1 MSLSPDACRSPD
13 LFVGAD
19 AFLVPEALRPM
30 LPTLVSKSLDG
41 ETATLQ
47 LQLRL
52 DPELV
57 WFAGHFPG
65 APLLPGV
72 AQLHLAIG
80 YACEQWAIEERFSGL
95 EMLKFQRPLQPGVE
109 VTLQLS
115 WQAESRKLQFCY
127 LKDGEAASS
136 GPVKL

>member
-1 MSLSPDACRSPD
+1 MSLSPDACCSPD

-19 AFLVPEALRPM
+19 ASLAPEALRPM

-95 EMLKFQRPLQPGVE
+95 EMLKFQRPLQPGNE

-136 GPVKL
+136 GRVKL

>member
-1 MSLSPDACRSPD
+1 MSLSPD

-95 EMLKFQRPLQPGVE
+95 DMLKFQRPLQPGVE

-136 GPVKL
+136 GRVKL

>member
-19 AFLVPEALRPM
+19 ASLVPEALRPM

-136 GPVKL
+136 GRVKL

>member
-19 AFLVPEALRPM
+19 VSLVPEALRPM

-47 LQLRL
+47 LRL
-52 DPELV
+52 DHELV

-95 EMLKFQRPLQPGVE
+95 EMLKFQRPLQPGNEVE
-109 VTLQLS
+109 LQLS
-115 WQAESRKLQFCY
+115 WQPEQRKLQFCY
-127 LKDGEAASS
+127 RLDGETASS
-136 GPVKL
+136 GRVKL

>member
-19 AFLVPEALRPM
+19 VSLVPEALRPM
-30 LPTLVSKSLDG
+30 LPTLVSQVLDG
-41 ETATLQ
+41 HTLT

-52 DPELV
+52 DHELV

-136 GPVKL
+136 GRVKL

>member
-19 AFLVPEALRPM
+19 ASLAPEALRPM

-47 LQLRL
+47 LRL

-65 APLLPGV
+65 ATPLPG
-72 AQLHLAIG
+72 AAT
-80 YACEQWAIEERFSGL
+80 
-95 EMLKFQRPLQPGVE
+95 P
-109 VTLQLS
+109 
-115 WQAESRKLQFCY
+115 
-127 LKDGEAASS
+127 ASS
-136 GPVKL
+136 GPSRSGFRVWRCSNFSGRCSQASR

>member
-1 MSLSPDACRSPD
+1 MSLSPDACRSPNPA
-13 LFVGAD
+13 VGAD
-19 AFLVPEALRPM
+19 AFRAPEAVRPM
-30 LPTLVSKSLDG
+30 LPTLLSQVLDG
-41 ETATLQ
+41 HTLT

-52 DPELV
+52 DPGLV

-127 LKDGEAASS
+127 QLDGEAASS
-136 GPVKL
+136 GRVKL

>member
-19 AFLVPEALRPM
+19 ASLVPEALRPM

-47 LQLRL
+47 LRL
-52 DPELV
+52 DHELV

-95 EMLKFQRPLQPGVE
+95 EMLKFQRPLQPGNEVE
-109 VTLQLS
+109 LQLS
-115 WQAESRKLQFCY
+115 WQPEQRKLQFCY
-127 LKDGEAASS
+127 RLDGETASS
-136 GPVKL
+136 GRVKL

>member
-1 MSLSPDACRSPD
+1 MSHLPDAST
-13 LFVGAD
+13 
-19 AFLVPEALRPM
+19 
-30 LPTLVSKSLDG
+30 PTLLSQRQEG
-41 ETATLQ
+41 ETVT

-80 YACEQWAIEERFSGL
+80 YACERWAIDEQFGGL
-95 EMLKFQRPLQPGVE
+95 EMLKFQRPLRPGAEVE
-109 VTLQLS
+109 LQLE
-115 WQAESRKLQFCY
+115 WQPERRKLQFCY
-127 LKDGEAASS
+127 RLDGETASS
-136 GPVKL
+136 GRVKL

>member
-1 MSLSPDACRSPD
+1 MSHW
-13 LFVGAD
+13 AD
-19 AFLVPEALRPM
+19 AST
-30 LPTLVSKSLDG
+30 PTLLDQRQEG
-41 ETATLQ
+41 EAVTLR
-47 LQLRL
+47 LRL

-80 YACEQWAIEERFSGL
+80 YACAQWAIEERFSGL
-95 EMLKFQRPLQPGVE
+95 DMLKFQRPLRPGNEVE
-109 VTLQLS
+109 LQLS

-127 LKDGEAASS
+127 RLDGETASS
-136 GPVKL
+136 GRVKL

>member
-1 MSLSPDACRSPD
+1 MSLSPDACCSPD
-13 LFVGAD
+13 LSVGAD
-19 AFLVPEALRPM
+19 ASLVPEALRAM

-41 ETATLQ
+41 ETAT

-80 YACEQWAIEERFSGL
+80 YACERWAIEERFSGL

-136 GPVKL
+136 GRVKL

>member
-1 MSLSPDACRSPD
+1 MSLSPVACRSPD

-136 GPVKL
+136 GRVKL

>member
-13 LFVGAD
+13 LSVGAD
-19 AFLVPEALRPM
+19 ASLVPEALRPM

-47 LQLRL
+47 LWL

-95 EMLKFQRPLQPGVE
+95 EMLKFQRPLQPGNEVE
-109 VTLQLS
+109 LQLS
-115 WQAESRKLQFCY
+115 WQPEQRKLQFCY
-127 LKDGEAASS
+127 RLDGETASS
-136 GPVKL
+136 GRVKL

>member
-19 AFLVPEALRPM
+19 ASLVPVALRPM
-30 LPTLVSKSLDG
+30 LPTLLSQVLDG
-41 ETATLQ
+41 HTLT

-136 GPVKL
+136 GRVKL

>member
-13 LFVGAD
+13 LSVGAD
-19 AFLVPEALRPM
+19 ASLAPEALRPM

-47 LQLRL
+47 LWL

-136 GPVKL
+136 GRVKL

>member
-19 AFLVPEALRPM
+19 VSLVPEALRPM
-30 LPTLVSKSLDG
+30 LPTLVSQVLDG
-41 ETATLQ
+41 HTLT

-136 GPVKL
+136 GRVKL

>member
-13 LFVGAD
+13 LLVGAE
-19 AFLVPEALRPM
+19 ASLVPVALRPM
-30 LPTLVSKSLDG
+30 LPTLLSQVLDG
-41 ETATLQ
+41 ETLT

-136 GPVKL
+136 GRVKL

>member
-19 AFLVPEALRPM
+19 VSLVPEALSPM
-30 LPTLVSKSLDG
+30 LPTLVRQVLDG
-41 ETATLQ
+41 HTLT

-52 DPELV
+52 DHELV

-136 GPVKL
+136 GRVKL

>member
-1 MSLSPDACRSPD
+1 MSLSPDAST
-13 LFVGAD
+13 
-19 AFLVPEALRPM
+19 
-30 LPTLVSKSLDG
+30 PTLLSQALDG
-41 ETATLQ
+41 HTLT

-52 DPELV
+52 DHELV

-136 GPVKL
+136 GRVKL

>member
-19 AFLVPEALRPM
+19 ASLVPEALRPM

-57 WFAGHFPG
+57 WFAGHFPS

-136 GPVKL
+136 GRVKL

>member
-1 MSLSPDACRSPD
+1 MSLSTDACRSPD

-19 AFLVPEALRPM
+19 VSLVPEALRPM
-30 LPTLVSKSLDG
+30 LPTLVSQVLDG
-41 ETATLQ
+41 HTLT

-52 DPELV
+52 DHELV

-136 GPVKL
+136 GRVKL